1 MGGTDCGGIWVLFSW
16 VMLSKS
22 LIQFSV
28 DGQNCVPSML
38 LGLRPNYCRDK
49 VMATSFKRT
58 YTSLPLLLQGLL
70 LSVFLTPQ
78 QATVNSCLCQT
89 LLDTHRQLSFSLL
102 WGHCSFLLVLVQTR
116 FCLCPPRVCFP
127 SPVAVL

>member
-78 QATVNSCLCQT
+78 ETEPDVPVSVQE
-89 LLDTHRQLSFSLL
+89 SLEEAWVDSGL
-102 WGHCSFLLVLVQTR
+102 PWGQGN
-116 FCLCPPRVCFP
+116 
-127 SPVAVL
+127 